1 MEYQTEALSLNIEGV
16 AFEIERITNIDA
28 LFNALIAKGEE
39 HEDMKDERIPYWAE
53 LWHSAL
59 ALSQYLIRSGITL
72 KGKKILEIGAG
83 LGLPS
88 IVAGHLGA
96 EVTVTDYLPE
106 AVAFAEKNW
115 KKNNTLNAT
124 FQVVDWR
131 TPDESF
137 AADIVLA
144 ADIAYEKRMF
154 EFIPNA
160 FKVLCK
166 KNGFILLTEPNR
178 GLAEVFLKELPQQGF
193 LIEKEIIPISL
204 FGTSHPIN
212 LLKIQVI

>member
-1 MEYQTEALSLNIEGV
+1 MEYQTEQLSLNIEGV

-28 LFNALIAKGEE
+28 LFNALIAKGND

-59 ALSQYLIRSGITL
+59 ALSQYLVRSGMEL
-72 KGKKILEIGAG
+72 KGKKVLEIGAG

-88 IVAGHLGA
+88 IVAGRLGA

-106 AVAFAEKNW
+106 AVAFAKKNW
-115 KKNNTLNAT
+115 IKNNPQNAS
-124 FQVVDWR
+124 FELLDWR
-131 TPDESF
+131 TPTATF

-154 EFIPNA
+154 EPIPNA

-166 KNGFILLTEPNR
+166 KGGLILLTEPNR
-178 GLAEVFLKELPQQGF
+178 GLAEIFLKELPQQGF
-193 LIEKEIIPISL
+193 SIEKEIIPITL
-204 FGTSHPIN
+204 FGTSHQVN